1 MARVHCLKTNV
12 LIYFQWEWTHTDTH
26 TKKLTIPGLLSA
38 GKVPFLFENS
48 ADLKMPVSFNFYYPS
63 FDKSIFKSKMFKVRF
78 LKDQNESRH
87 RPIISTLWN
96 WGSSISKW
104 EVAWARDCLRE
115 LHRHKLRSPHHTPK
129 KTSTVTLSKTLK
141 LSDFVIF
148 YSKSKTEA
156 KVSTIHTE

>member
-1 MARVHCLKTNV
+1 MRMN
-12 LIYFQWEWTHTDTH
+12 THRHTH
-26 TKKLTIPGLLSA
+26 QKAHHSWPTKCWQSTISIWKLCRP
-38 GKVPFLFENS
+38 ENAS
-48 ADLKMPVSFNFYYPS
+48 VINFYYPS